1 MKNIVLGKVSGAAIL
16 AVAGIMVLALG
27 TPGAGALP
35 PKNDAWAVIFATPEG
50 ACNDPIVEG
59 LALHDWLLGHGW
71 LHSHITFLADNQS
84 ADGMPTVNGI
94 HSAISYVAARTN
106 SNSLVFIAAL
116 DHLEDSPP
124 TYYYHASDGNISN
137 SQMGSWV
144 NEIRSFNKMAID
156 VGGMHSGGFIPSLE
170 GNNRVIATSHAAP
183 ESLSPHHYKLSEGL
197 DTPSADTNHDGYVSF
212 QEAHNY
218 EVAKINQY
226 WPGSQTPQLRDRAG
240 TVILNVH

>member
-1 MKNIVLGKVSGAAIL
+1 MKNNVFGQVSGAAIV

-35 PKNDAWAVIFATPEG
+35 PKNDAYAVIFATPEG

-59 LALHDWLLGHGW
+59 LALYDWLLGHGW
-71 LHSHITFLADNQS
+71 VPNHIKFLADNQS

-94 HSAISYVAARTN
+94 HSAISYIANHTN
-106 SNSLVFIAAL
+106 WNSLVFIAAL
-116 DHLEDSPP
+116 DHTQDSPP
-124 TYYYHASDGNISN
+124 NYYYHASDGNISN

-144 NEIRSFNKMAID
+144 NEIHSFNKMTIV

-170 GNNRVIATSHAAP
+170 GANRVVATSHASP

-197 DTPSADTNHDGYVSF
+197 GTPSADINHDGYVSF

-218 EVAKINQY
+218 EVVRINQY
-226 WPGSQTPQLRDRAG
+226 WPGSQTPQLHDHAG